1 MKLYKISDINLV
13 EPYTVLAESRD
24 RAADYFIAC
33 LNRGFGHV
41 PVIEYAV
48 TRWSPKDFDQHTGLR
63 EILDKQQKGWAWEGQ
78 DRWEFTD
85 PFDLDLRKIVG

>member
-1 MKLYKISDINLV
+1 MKLFKISDLNLV
-13 EPYTVLAESRD
+13 EPYTVLAESCD

-48 TRWSPKDFDQHTGLR
+48 TRWKPRKIETLVGLA
-63 EILDKQQKGWAWEGQ
+63 EIVSQNQKGWALENFG
-78 DRWEFTD
+78 RWEFFD
-85 PFDLDLRKIVG
+85 PFAMPE